1 MTDPSAVQG
10 EPGSP
15 PIVSSPVA
23 GPASASPPA
32 VPEARPAELERFWS
46 AARTEHPSLPEQQPQ
61 AWAFGASSRK
71 ADVLLD
77 LVLRGTKTATAS
89 SLRDYGAD
97 DEPLPQAG
105 ELSILLD
112 GSGEPRAVIETTA
125 VSVVPFDQVGPEHAR
140 AEGEG
145 DRSLAHWRRVHEA
158 FWREH
163 GEDPRGVTPDMPVV
177 CEEFRVVLADA
188 PL

>member
-10 EPGSP
+10 EPG
-15 PIVSSPVA
+15 A
-23 GPASASPPA
+23 LSASGSPSGIPD
-32 VPEARPAELERFWS
+32 ARPAELEWFWATVRS
-46 AARTEHPSLPEQQPQ
+46 KLPSLPPSQPA
-61 AWAFGASSRK
+61 AWAFGATPQQ
-71 ADVLLD
+71 ADELLD

-145 DRSLAHWRRVHEA
+145 DRSLAHWRRVHDQ

-163 GEDPRGVTPDMPVV
+163 STDPRGFTPDMPVV
-177 CEEFRVVLADA
+177 CEEFRLVFADV
-188 PL
+188 PR